1 MPAQQ
6 EAGIAKLYKVMSL
19 LDVLKTRF
27 EYQYSPHYIHAKL
40 WQLCINKYMTKTFF
54 FTVFSLMS
62 PRKRFIR
69 KTNLFL

>member
-27 EYQYSPHYIHAKL
+27 EYQYSPHYIHTKL
-40 WQLCINKYMTKTFF
+40 WQLCIKKYMTKTFF
-54 FTVFSLMS
+54 FLQF
-62 PRKRFIR
+62 F
-69 KTNLFL
+69 TNVPPKKIY